1 MSKPLALI
9 IEDDVEI
16 ANIIS
21 ISLEKEFKIERYMD
35 GETALNR
42 PAQVIPVLVVLDLNL
57 PNVSGADIFSQIRSD
72 ARLRQTKVILC
83 TSDALRAEALR
94 NQADLVLLKPISP
107 SQLRQL
113 ASRLSADP

>member
-21 ISLEKEFKIERYMD
+21 ISLEKEFEIERYMD

-42 PAQVIPVLVVLDLNL
+42 LAQVIPVLIVLDLHL
-57 PNVSGADIFSQIRSD
+57 PNVSGADIFAQIRSD
-72 ARLRQTKVILC
+72 ARLRQAKIILC
-83 TSDALRAEALR
+83 TADALRAEALP

-113 ASRLSADP
+113 ASRLIADP